1 MNSRARGTPSGD
13 WLRFTLGLALVG
25 CAAAVLFVLVW
36 GGAEFSI
43 GNFRI
48 RLTHPNRALVLG
60 VILGAAY
67 FWRKRGMGVLAQ
79 VQAANGWL
87 ERHDSRV
94 PWVLVLTAG
103 LVLARIQIM
112 QHWTFQTDAYDLA
125 LYDTA
130 IRNTLQGKFLFADQ
144 LGRHFFSDHF
154 SPILLL
160 FCPLYLLADTP
171 LVLMVTQ
178 ALVIAAG
185 LGILYRIARQYGLA
199 PLVGI
204 AVAGL
209 FLNHRQ
215 LASAILYDFH
225 TEVLGT
231 VFLLG
236 CIWQLR
242 RGAGAAYWIF
252 LLLALA
258 CKEDVPLYTAGLG
271 AYAFSRGQRRTGIV
285 TFLVSVAWAIA
296 AWKFIIPLAGQ
307 AEVSPFVEA
316 RWSHLGNGYG
326 AVALT
331 LLRNPG
337 YVLSRLVSPGVR
349 NLLGGLGW
357 LPLLGPEVLVI
368 TLPGMVLNTS
378 SSLGA
383 QAALH
388 LYYAAPILPFAA
400 WAMVI
405 GLSRLKALADRAVLE
420 PNRRAWLGAAGT
432 GLLLL
437 AAAGTFGA
445 HLPFDA
451 ATPHV
456 RERHRIMERL
466 PPGAS
471 VSAES
476 GFVPHLTR
484 THRPYLFPEEPSR
497 RMHYSDCDYILVD
510 RRGDPWPLD
519 SDALNATIDHLL
531 AQPERY
537 QVMEE
542 SDGIILFQNAQL
554 QKKSDAPAWTQ
565 GAE

>member
-1 MNSRARGTPSGD
+1 MNSRDRGFPGGD
-13 WLRFTLGLALVG
+13 WLRFALGLATAG

-36 GGAEFSI
+36 GGVEFSI
-43 GNFRI
+43 GVFRL
-48 RLTHPNRALVLG
+48 RLTHPDRAMVLG
-60 VILGAAY
+60 VVFLVAY
-67 FWRKRGMGVLAQ
+67 VWRRWDMGLSAQ

-87 ERHDSRV
+87 ARRDSRV
-94 PWVLVLTAG
+94 PWVLALAAG
-103 LVLARIQIM
+103 LVLVRIQIM

-185 LGILYRIARQYGLA
+185 LGIIYRIVRQYGIA

-204 AVAGL
+204 AAAGL

-215 LASAILYDFH
+215 MASAILYDFH

-231 VFLLG
+231 IFLLG

-242 RGAGAAYWIF
+242 RGAGAAYWVF

-271 AYAFSRGQRRTGIV
+271 AYAFVRGQRRAGIV
-285 TFLVSVAWAIA
+285 TGLVSVAWAVA
-296 AWKFIIPLAGQ
+296 AWKFIIPLVGQ

-316 RWSHLGNGYG
+316 RWSHLGSGYG

-349 NLLGGLGW
+349 DLLGGFGW
-357 LPLLGPEVLVI
+357 LPLLGPEALVLA
-368 TLPGMVLNTS
+368 LPGIVLNTS

-405 GLSRLKALADRAVLE
+405 GLSRLKALADRTGL
-420 PNRRAWLGAAGT
+420 RCDCRAWLGAAGT
-432 GLLLL
+432 SVLLL
-437 AAAGTFGA
+437 AAAGTFGT

-451 ATPHV
+451 DTPRV
-456 RERHRIMERL
+456 RERHRIMGRL
-466 PPGAS
+466 PPGTT

-484 THRPYLFPEEPSR
+484 TNQPYLFPEEPNR
-497 RMHYSDCDYILVD
+497 RMRYSDCDYILVD
-510 RRGDPWPLD
+510 RRGDPWPLQPD
-519 SDALNATIDHLL
+519 TLNAAIDHLL
-531 AQPERY
+531 AQPQRY
-537 QVMEE
+537 QLMEE
-542 SDGIILFQNAQL
+542 SDGITLFKNT
-554 QKKSDAPAWTQ
+554 SV
-565 GAE
+565 AEEVRRPGVDSRD